1 MEEPRPDS
9 AGILFPPPL
18 VYVLGFLAGYLLHRF
33 LPVAFLP
40 GAIGR
45 SVGWGLVVGGVV
57 LMAGALYYFRR
68 AGQTPHP
75 GRPVTTL
82 VQHGPYRFTRN
93 PMYLGWAIVYLGM
106 TALANDLWP
115 LVLLPVVLLIMTR
128 AVIAREEAY
137 LDRVLGEAYRA
148 YRARVRRWM

>member
-1 MEEPRPDS
+1 MDEPRPDS

-18 VYVLGFLAGYLLHRF
+18 VYVLGFAAGYELHRIV
-33 LPVAFLP
+33 PVALLP
-40 GAIGR
+40 PAIR
-45 SVGWGLVVGGVV
+45 RPVGWALVVGGLV
-57 LMAGALYYFRR
+57 LVACALYSFRR

-75 GRPVTTL
+75 RRPVTTL
-82 VQHGPYRFTRN
+82 LQQGPYRFTRN
-93 PMYLGWAIVYLGM
+93 PMYLSLAIVYLGL

-115 LVLLPVVLLIMTR
+115 LVVLPVVLLIMTR

-137 LDRVLGEAYRA
+137 LDRVFGGEYRA